1 MDTCGR
7 IQIAS
12 ILTTCVILI
21 FLLGYYLGSDMVTR
35 ENAESLDGYFS
46 VLYQTVIKPHGE
58 DEINGILQEVE
69 GIDNDSE
76 KLNAIAAWVTS
87 NFTEYYWEK
96 YWQND
101 VNWSSIGYLDERYLF
116 DKSGDIRAVAGAYK
130 ENNYLND
137 PYWIA
142 HYRIGACGELAHLFE
157 FVANKSGYETRIV
170 AMEFEGNNHAWV
182 ELVTDDDEWMYFDP
196 TLYGE
201 YHNEIIKIPFWFG
214 KREKYPFFG
223 GQATRIYDVKTKE
236 DMSEYY
242 PHLMYSQSDEKEKAP
257 LFKLRT
263 LSKQFDELQIYYLN
277 LKRSLLHQ
285 DGENYCGHSITL

>member
-1 MDTCGR
+1 M
-7 IQIAS
+7 
-12 ILTTCVILI
+12 VLI
-21 FLLGYYLGSDMVTR
+21 FLLGYLLGIVTITR
-35 ENAESLDGYFS
+35 ENAESLDDYFS
-46 VLYQTVIKPHGE
+46 VLYQTMIKPHGE
-58 DEINGILQEVE
+58 DEINSILQEVE

-96 YWQND
+96 HWQND
-101 VNWSSIGYLDERYLF
+101 VNWSSIGYLDKRYLF
-116 DKSGDIRAVAGAYK
+116 DKSGNIRAVAGGYI
-130 ENNYLND
+130 ENEYDND

-182 ELVTDDDEWMYFDP
+182 ELVIDGEWMYFDP

-201 YHNEIIKIPFWFG
+201 YHNGITKVPFWFG
-214 KREKYPFFG
+214 KREKYPSFG

-236 DMSEYY
+236 DMSEFY
-242 PHLMYSQSDEKEKAP
+242 PQLVCSQTDEKAP
-257 LFKLRT
+257 LFKFRT
-263 LSKQFDELQIYYLN
+263 LSEQFDELDKYSLN

-285 DGENYCGHSITL
+285 DDGNYCEHLITL